1 MKDQTKKLK
10 NNKNNKNMQVIT
22 YKSPSG
28 EIKTKVRDK
37 KNDMIQIKDLNR
49 ILDKSG
55 IIDIFKNSYMDEHNL
70 L

>member
-37 KNDMIQIKDLNR
+37 KNDTI
-49 ILDKSG
+49 
-55 IIDIFKNSYMDEHNL
+55 
-70 L
+70 